1 MLKKETPCSGKNMEA
16 VTKVSFDKEINVARS
31 QRLFITASQSEPK
44 SSRDYPN
51 CHACHTPEGLRH
63 KSFKGGT
70 QCTTGL
76 RIPQLPPRCNM
87 ALFGSAVPLKVLDVV
102 S

>member
-1 MLKKETPCSGKNMEA
+1 MEA

-63 KSFKGGT
+63 KSFKGGIQERT
-70 QCTTGL
+70 QCTMGL
-76 RIPQLPPRCNM
+76 GTPQLLPRCNM